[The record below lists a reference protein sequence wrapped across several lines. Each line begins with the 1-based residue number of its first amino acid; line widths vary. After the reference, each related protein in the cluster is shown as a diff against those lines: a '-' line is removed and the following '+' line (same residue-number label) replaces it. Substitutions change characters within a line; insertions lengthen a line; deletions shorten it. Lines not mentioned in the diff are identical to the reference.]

1 MRAGQL
7 SGRRGVKGGSGA
19 CKCLVPPLSFLCVCN
34 CVPALSG
41 GGIPLSLSF
50 WPADVVCEQIVVS
63 GDRAREPISK
73 VFTCLLVF
81 VPFPKLKRRRSL
93 CFSYRYR
100 VG

>member
-7 SGRRGVKGGSGA
+7 SGRRGVKGGAGLAMSSA
-19 CKCLVPPLSFLCVCN
+19 PTFLPLCVQLC
-34 CVPALSG
+34 PRIKG